1 MNSAQSKGP
10 PDPPQTLSEILF
22 EEFCTTN
29 VLIWERI
36 PRNPPYQTAD
46 YAVTLEGQRVVVE
59 IKQFENNDEEKRQIA
74 ELEAR
79 GRCGVDGTVGT
90 RIRNVITRGTKQ
102 IWNITN
108 GKCPS
113 ILLLFDNRH
122 EMFRYVFL
130 SEEFLFAMY
139 GPETRILRL
148 HSDGVTKPALVGK
161 KFGTRRKMSST
172 RSKHISALGLFYR
185 NKSGGVSITLFH
197 NRFTNVPLKC
207 SLFSGLSVTHFS
219 VQTPNPEDFGEW
231 QEIA

>member
-1 MNSAQSKGP
+1 MNSAKSTGV
-10 PDPPQTLSEILF
+10 PDPPQTLSEVLF

-29 VLIWERI
+29 GLLRERI
-36 PRNPPYQTAD
+36 PRNPPHETAD
-46 YAVTLEGQRVVVE
+46 YAVTLKGQRIVVE
-59 IKQFENNDEEKRQIA
+59 IKQIENNADEKRQIS
-74 ELEAR
+74 ELEET
-79 GRCGVDGTVGT
+79 GRSGGGGTLGT
-90 RIRNVITRGTKQ
+90 RIRNEITRGTKQ

-108 GKCPS
+108 GECPS

-130 SEEFLFAMY
+130 REEFLFAMY

-148 HSDGVTKPALVGK
+148 HSDGVTKPELVGK

-185 NKSGGVSITLFH
+185 NRSGEVSITLFH
-197 NRFTNVPLKC
+197 NRFTSVPLKC
-207 SLFSGLSVTHFS
+207 SLFSGLPVTHFG

-231 QEIA
+231 QEIV